1 MRFNTPQEDINTTA
15 DAQLLY
21 ILVGTQFEG
30 NTTMR
35 VEKKTATR
43 WMLENKCVVKNGLLR
58 YLQIK
63 DLGLGVCEVMLRPF
77 GKVNTFAVKSFET

>member
-1 MRFNTPQEDINTTA
+1 MKLTEINAAA

-30 NTTMR
+30 STTMR

-43 WMLENKCVVKNGLLR
+43 WMLENKCVVKGGNPR

-77 GKVNTFAVKSFET
+77 GKVNTLVVKSFET